1 LIGGGSVTEKGRF
14 HTDFI
19 QNDVSNCVNLRDW
32 VEASDAKMP
41 MKAKNDEKCKG
52 EELSPPNP

>member
-1 LIGGGSVTEKGRF
+1 MTEKGRF